1 MSEKRPQVSFSNRL
15 ETCNRMGASAY
26 RRNGRLRHSIMAR
39 VESDRVAWIC
49 ANVLPHEGALRSWLR
64 SQRLIEADVG
74 DIVQET
80 YAALASLERVDH
92 IEDARVYMFS
102 VARNLMLRGLRRKR
116 LLSIDAMAEMELSE
130 LQSNEPPL
138 EMQADSGRELQR
150 VAEQLEALPPQCR
163 RAFLLRKVDGL
174 SQAQIAA
181 EMGISESTVE
191 KHLGKALRML
201 LRLCGRERYAD
212 QADVERSSTHRDVRR
227 A

>member
-1 MSEKRPQVSFSNRL
+1 
-15 ETCNRMGASAY
+15 
-26 RRNGRLRHSIMAR
+26 MAR
-39 VESDRVAWIC
+39 VETDRVAWIC

-64 SQRLIEADVG
+64 SHRLIEADIC

-80 YAALASLERVDH
+80 YAALVSLESVAH
-92 IEDARVYMFS
+92 IEDARPYMFS
-102 VARNLMLRGLRRKR
+102 VARNLMLRTLRRR
-116 LLSIDAMAEMELSE
+116 RPLSIHAMAETEISE
-130 LQSNEPPL
+130 LESDEPSL
-138 EMQADSGRELQR
+138 ERQADSGRELER

-191 KHLGKALRML
+191 KHLGKALRMIL
-201 LRLCGRERYAD
+201 KLCGRERHTD
-212 QADVERSSTHRDVRR
+212 KSDVERPSACRDVKR

>member
-1 MSEKRPQVSFSNRL
+1 
-15 ETCNRMGASAY
+15 
-26 RRNGRLRHSIMAR
+26 MAR
-39 VESDRVAWIC
+39 VETDRVAWIC

-64 SQRLIEADVG
+64 SHRLIEADIC

-80 YAALASLERVDH
+80 YAALVSLESVAH
-92 IEDARVYMFS
+92 IKDARLYMFS
-102 VARNLMLRGLRRKR
+102 AARNLMLRTLRRR
-116 LLSIDAMAEMELSE
+116 LPLSIHAMAEIELSE
-130 LQSNEPPL
+130 LESDEPSL
-138 EMQADSGRELQR
+138 EEQADSGRELER

-191 KHLGKALRML
+191 KHLGKALRMIL
-201 LRLCGRERYAD
+201 KLCGRERHTD
-212 QADVERSSTHRDVRR
+212 NGDVERPSTCRDVKR